1 MGLLFESILLF
12 SLAVLIILVGM
23 LVYYFKKR
31 IVDIEHKNAKC
42 FEIVQDL
49 YMQQM
54 QLKKDV
60 FAVLFR
66 EQEEV
71 FTQTQHLEGTL
82 NERTLNERTLNE
94 RTLNDRI
101 HVELSESEDDSDDD
115 EESDDESDD
124 DESSHD
130 ESSRDESSRDESSQ
144 KIKIVNVDLSYP
156 EECDISI
163 DDESESED
171 EIIDEPESEIVSLNN
186 QEPIVVNKVEDTRK
200 PVSKED
206 LQKMS
211 PATLKSLLISKGG
224 NAETVNKLKK
234 KDLVDM
240 LL

>member
-42 FEIVQDL
+42 FEIVQDV
-49 YMQQM
+49 YMQQI

-71 FTQTQHLEGTL
+71 FTQTQEDREQVVK
-82 NERTLNERTLNE
+82 ERIR
-94 RTLNDRI
+94 
-101 HVELSESEDDSDDD
+101 VELSESED
-115 EESDDESDD
+115 ESDD
-124 DESSHD
+124 DESDDSDDDESNHD
-130 ESSRDESSRDESSQ
+130 ESNHDESNQ

-163 DDESESED
+163 DEESESED
-171 EIIDEPESEIVSLNN
+171 EIIDEPETEVVSLIN
-186 QEPIVVNKVEDTRK
+186 QENIIVNKVEDTRK
-200 PVSKED
+200 SVSKED

-211 PATLKSLLISKGG
+211 PATLKSLIISKGG

-234 KDLVDM
+234 KELVDM
-240 LL
+240 LRELVGSD